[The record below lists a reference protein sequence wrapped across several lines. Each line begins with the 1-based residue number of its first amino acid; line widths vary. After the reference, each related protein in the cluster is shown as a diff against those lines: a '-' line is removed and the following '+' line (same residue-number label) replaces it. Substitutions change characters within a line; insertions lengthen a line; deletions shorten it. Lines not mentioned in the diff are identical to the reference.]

1 MNIGWIKNKNKNN
14 NNRDKIHPL
23 VRIKASRRMKI
34 RSRPLSPRS
43 RPAKGERKKKK
54 GTKRLIPSEGEKL
67 LANIIETRPV
77 STNSAKSSYRIPGLT
92 RGSP

>member
-54 GTKRLIPSEGEKL
+54 ER
-67 LANIIETRPV
+67 RD
-77 STNSAKSSYRIPGLT
+77 
-92 RGSP
+92 